1 MRSPFLKTRG
11 DRSHPHNYSAVT
23 VIAQVAESVS
33 CAESST
39 VAVIV
44 AVPAALPVT
53 RPLVET
59 VATSVSL
66 DVHVT
71 VKPLGTTE
79 AVS

>member
-1 MRSPFLKTRG
+1 MTA
-11 DRSHPHNYSAVT
+11 H
-23 VIAQVAESVS
+23 VAESVS

-44 AVPAALPVT
+44 ADPAALPVT
-53 RPLVET
+53 SPALDT

-79 AVS
+79 AISCTVALTTTDS